1 MKMLLNSKTLYGTAL
16 ILAMLTGSMV
26 ASATIAQAQSSSA
39 AQAKAGVKLTSNALI
54 ERTETDKSGAEKTVL
69 KTPAQVSVVPGDRV
83 VFVLDYVNEGT
94 AGATGFRATNPMPAA
109 IKFISAR
116 EDWAEVSVDG
126 GANWGK
132 LSALTVTS
140 GTPAVSR
147 AATAEDV
154 THVRWVF
161 PEEIAAGKKGS
172 LSYTGVVK

>member
-26 ASATIAQAQSSSA
+26 GGVTKAHAAA
-39 AQAKAGVKLTSNALI
+39 AQTKAGVKLTSSALI
-54 ERTETDKSGAEKTVL
+54 ERTEKDASGAEKKVL
-69 KTPAQVSVVPGDRV
+69 KTPAQVSIVPGDRV
-83 VFVLDYVNEGT
+83 VFVLDYVNEG
-94 AGATGFRATNPMPAA
+94 AEGATDFRATNPMPAA
-109 IKFISAR
+109 IQFTSVR

-132 LSALTVTS
+132 LAALTVTS
-140 GTPAVSR
+140 GIPAVTR

-161 PEEIAAGKKGS
+161 PDVIAVGKKGS